1 MKQIPFK
8 ILWSFLVAAVLIVA
22 VFGFNFFSKAATPKS
37 LPSVSGA
44 VALTKPNVDKDNM
57 ESNATTTT
65 PVLGR
70 TAAGIK
76 IPILIYHYVEHVLDQ
91 NDTLRI
97 KMNITPETLKQ
108 QVQSLQGHGYETIFV
123 KDVPV
128 LIAGRTQANL
138 KPVALTFDDGYEDF
152 YTDAFPVLKE
162 LGAKATLYV
171 IADYLGNPA
180 YVSESQLWE
189 MADSGLVEIG
199 SHTLT
204 HAHLPRLS
212 LERAKR
218 EIVDSK
224 SKLQDIFNIKVETF
238 SYPYGEFN
246 DQVMADVIS
255 AGYTAAVSTIENTWQ
270 SEKNLYSLFRIRPGQ
285 FIGKDAGLE
294 LDNLK

>member
-1 MKQIPFK
+1 LKQIPFK
-8 ILWSFLVAAVLIVA
+8 ILWLFLFAAVLATA
-22 VFGFNFFSKAATPKS
+22 VFGLYFFSKAATPKPLS
-37 LPSVSGA
+37 AVSGA
-44 VALTKPNVDKDNM
+44 VDLTKPNVDKKNT
-57 ESNATTTT
+57 ESHTTTT
-65 PVLGR
+65 APSLGG
-70 TAAGIK
+70 TASGIK
-76 IPILIYHYVEHVLDQ
+76 IPILIYHYVEHVLDR

-97 KMNITPETLKQ
+97 KMNITPETLNQ
-108 QVQSLQGHGYETIFV
+108 QVKSLRSRGYETIFV
-123 KDVPV
+123 KDIP
-128 LIAGRTQANL
+128 LIIAGKTRANL

-180 YVSESQLWE
+180 YVSESQLRE

-204 HAHLPRLS
+204 HSHLPRLS
-212 LERAKR
+212 LERAKQ

-224 SKLQDIFNIKVETF
+224 RKLQDTFNIKVETF
-238 SYPYGEFN
+238 AYPYGEFN
-246 DQVMADVIS
+246 DQVMADVIG
-255 AGYTAAVSTIENTWQ
+255 AGYTAAVSTIENVRQ

-285 FIGKDAGLE
+285 FIGKDAGSE